1 MTISVWEWWGP
12 VNPVRVNAT
21 SHIEWRT
28 DMLVY
33 SNLSIETHGV
43 AFLSYS
49 DMPVWIFDIPSLQP
63 GPAWWPWFL
72 TYPISAHM
80 IISGWEYLLESCL
93 RLRVSVAIELLQ
105 KKTRRS
111 TSLQIFSS
119 GLFQRTALR
128 ITRQKWLDSLNTR
141 ISAWADLDGFVGRVQ
156 AVIRLINNILIKIWL
171 VLLILVRVLEK

>member
-33 SNLSIETHGV
+33 SSLSIETHGV
-43 AFLSYS
+43 AFLRYS
-49 DMPVWIFDIPSLQP
+49 DMPVWIFYIPNLQP

-72 TYPISAHM
+72 TYPISAHG
-80 IISGWEYLLESCL
+80 IISGWEYWKAASDCEFPSPLSYC
-93 RLRVSVAIELLQ
+93 
-105 KKTRRS
+105 KKNRRS

-141 ISAWADLDGFVGRVQ
+141 ISAWTDQDGFLGRVQ
-156 AVIRLINNILIKIWL
+156 AVTRLLNNILIKIWL
-171 VLLILVRVLEK
+171 VLFTLVRVLEKY